1 MHEVHPFFRK
11 FSICHLKNHIS
22 FSEIFFKDNFVPLN
36 FNLEYSTR
44 NENWRLK
51 MFSRS
56 NNLLLQQSGSITNGV
71 SGNTLGGGALYRRE
85 FETFRRKKTPITTT
99 TEEKPVE

>member
-1 MHEVHPFFRK
+1 
-11 FSICHLKNHIS
+11 
-22 FSEIFFKDNFVPLN
+22 
-36 FNLEYSTR
+36 
-44 NENWRLK
+44 